1 MRFVRMPIEAESP
14 EQLGYDRIRY
24 NLTES
29 SVRDR
34 DLGDLGL
41 DLNALTL
48 CYGDHWG
55 APELRALIAA
65 RSGGG
70 LTVDDVLVT
79 AGASAAL
86 FIIALTL
93 LDEGDHI
100 VVVRPNYA
108 TNIETPKALSC
119 EIDYLDLDFDKGF
132 ALDLDELAARVRS
145 STRLISLTTPHNPTG
160 VSMTAEQLSAVVA
173 LAERSG
179 ARLLIDET
187 YRDMSFGVPLAVAAG
202 LSERAISVCS
212 LSKSYGIPGIRTGWI
227 ACRDQALMHR
237 FLCAKEQIGITGS
250 VVDEAAATQ
259 ALRGADAWL
268 AGNRTRLATA
278 FAAVATWMAG
288 EPLLEWVVP
297 DGGCVCF
304 PRIRADAGVDV
315 ASFYR
320 ALNNDHG
327 AYVGPGRWFEQSD
340 RYFRVGYGWPTPDEL
355 AGGLAAVSA
364 ALRSASQAQTP

>member
-1 MRFVRMPIEAESP
+1 M
-14 EQLGYDRIRY
+14 
-24 NLTES
+24 
-29 SVRDR
+29 
-34 DLGDLGL
+34 
-41 DLNALTL
+41 
-48 CYGDHWG
+48 
-55 APELRALIAA
+55 
-65 RSGGG
+65 
-70 LTVDDVLVT
+70 
-79 AGASAAL
+79 
-86 FIIALTL
+86 
-93 LDEGDHI
+93 
-100 VVVRPNYA
+100 RPNYA